1 VAELNIGK
9 EQQQEE
15 KLEFVGGEERI
26 KSPKI
31 EKEEL

>member
-1 VAELNIGK
+1 VAEDKIG
-9 EQQQEE
+9 QNQEG